1 MKAAKFNVCNLLHCS
16 AKISNANQYFSK
28 VLKVNDDSKINQQLS
43 KKENDLLRQR
53 IQDLEKSESDLKQ
66 SKEAL
71 CRSEEKYRSIVET
84 TAERIWEMDLTGRHT
99 FSNRGVTAIL
109 GYSLEEFMGQSTFS
123 SCMRRIGRWSKRH
136 FCDS

>member
-1 MKAAKFNVCNLLHCS
+1 M
-16 AKISNANQYFSK
+16 
-28 VLKVNDDSKINQQLS
+28 NDDSKTNQQLS
-43 KKENDLLRQR
+43 EENDLLRQR

-84 TAERIWEMDLTGRHT
+84 TAEWIWEMDLTGRHT

-123 SCMRRIGRWSKRH
+123 FLHEEDRPVVKKT